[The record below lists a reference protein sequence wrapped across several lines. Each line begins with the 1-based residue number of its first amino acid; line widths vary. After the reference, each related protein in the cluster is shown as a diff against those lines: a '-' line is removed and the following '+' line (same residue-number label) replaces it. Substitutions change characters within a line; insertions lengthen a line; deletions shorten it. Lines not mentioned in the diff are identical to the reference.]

1 MAQTRD
7 LPKDLDSLTRL
18 VIEQQVTLKA
28 KDFEIEHLR
37 LQVARLRNLKFGQS
51 SERFEGAVDQ
61 LPLGIDPSAPIMTP
75 PRDPLGESIT
85 AEAKRD
91 RKKPI
96 RGPLPDYL
104 PREPK
109 VHLPLCSCPDCGGSL
124 RKIGD
129 VVTEIL
135 EIVPTHL
142 KVIRHVRPKYSCAA
156 CDTVVAPPAPPRP
169 IPNSYV
175 GASLLAHVVSAKF
188 CCHLPYYRL
197 SQMFARLGYPVDR
210 SVLTQWA
217 RGAYNV
223 TKPLVEALAQY
234 VLAAGKL
241 HADDT
246 PFKVLAPGTGST
258 KKGRLW
264 TYVRD
269 EQPWSSGA
277 PPAVWYQY
285 SPSWAGKY
293 PQTHLKNFEGT
304 LQADGYKG
312 FTALYQPSLPNK
324 PAKILECSCW
334 AHCRRGFME
343 LYKATKSPKAAE
355 ALMQI
360 RRLYRIE
367 REIRGRSAE
376 ERRIERQARAG
387 PILDALHTWLNA
399 TLAQTS
405 KKGTLAAA
413 LRYPLNRW
421 EPLCRYCDDGRL
433 EIDNLAAERSLRGPA
448 LGRKN
453 MMFFGSDAGGQ
464 RAAGLYALVETAK
477 LNGLDPEAYLRH
489 VFERIGTHPKD
500 RIEELLPWHVAAELA
515 PKAQA
520 A

>member
-1 MAQTRD
+1 MAQMRD
-7 LPKDLDSLTRL
+7 LPKDLDSLTKL

-51 SERFEGAVDQ
+51 SERFEGTVDQ
-61 LPLGIDPSAPIMTP
+61 LHLGIDQGEMKVPLP
-75 PRDPLGESIT
+75 PDPNLASDT
-85 AEAKRD
+85 AEPTPK

-96 RGPLPDYL
+96 RDALPEYL

-109 VHLPLCSCPDCGGSL
+109 VHPPLCSCPDCGGVL

-129 VVTEIL
+129 VTTEIL

-142 KVIRHVRPKYSCAA
+142 KVIRHVRSKYSCAT
-156 CDTVVAPPAPPRP
+156 CDTVVAPAAPPRP

-175 GASLLAHVVSAKF
+175 GASLLAFVVNAKL
-188 CCHLPYYRL
+188 CYHLPYYRL
-197 SQMFARLGYPVDR
+197 AQMLARLGHPIDR

-217 RGAYNV
+217 RGAYQV
-223 TKPLVEALAQY
+223 TKPLVEALARH

-269 EQPWSSGA
+269 ERPWSSGA

-312 FTALYQPSLPNK
+312 FKALYQPSLPNK
-324 PAKILECSCW
+324 PARVLECSCW
-334 AHCRRGFME
+334 GHCRRGFMD

-387 PILDALHTWLNA
+387 PILDALHAWLIA

-405 KKGTLAAA
+405 QKGTLGVA
-413 LRYPLNRW
+413 LQYPLNRW
-421 EPLCRYCDDGRL
+421 EALCRYRDDGRL

-448 LGRKN
+448 IGRKN

-464 RAAGLYALVETAK
+464 RAAGLYALVESAK

-489 VFERIGTHPKD
+489 VFERIATHPKD
-500 RIEELLPWHVAAELA
+500 RIEELLPWHVAADLA